1 MRTSKLNYIIDR
13 MFYDKAGQLI
23 ISAIFGLSIALL
35 FYMPIKLIDA
45 DFKYNNKCYKLN
57 KYMVKCKEEVINTSL

>member
-1 MRTSKLNYIIDR
+1 

-57 KYMVKCKEEVINTSL
+57 KYKVKCKEEVINT